1 MTLEDVINCLGQLE
15 NYQPQVKC
23 LCNLAVAHAQLQDF
37 NNAKEIFTSALEKAT
52 VVNDHILQLQAHE
65 GLGSVYYQMKQF
77 PKAKE
82 SFHNALG
89 VLQHIK
95 YDTGLA
101 RERVME
107 KISDIMEAEQHQ
119 MVAFQ
124 NTLKDSQSKTLLQ
137 RDHSVS
143 DPSALGHSSGLQ
155 SPTNDISKSLSS
167 TGIDST
173 GVHVVRPNLPNV
185 VENEHDTPD
194 GSMSARHSSN
204 VDEFNRHTPIRVPLY
219 ADKKQ
224 QLTPLSNTPQM
235 VQPTPLPCV
244 ITVADGNNKSVQS
257 HLELQQTIKSLQ
269 FGTTTDGNSHNNNT
283 CSTVNTPVYTKR
295 TSTVLKTPKSS
306 RSTPATAKGKNS
318 SSRNMPTSSSRLDA
332 YNEDYEQQLLNDYMN
347 TYADDY
353 KVFSTD
359 SCEQT
364 DSDSG
369 NDELGASIF
378 SRNAT
383 RQRSSSRQRTS
394 RPPRTPYRRKILTPR
409 VPQIVQE
416 GSLAI
421 SPIARQEYET
431 HKNEKTDAQNI
442 MRISSS
448 SSSNQT
454 RQPRPTASSSPANT
468 SRNSQSSRVCV
479 IL

>member
-1 MTLEDVINCLGQLE
+1 MMLEDVIDCLGQLE
-15 NYQPQVKC
+15 NSQAQVKC
-23 LCNLAVAHAQLQDF
+23 LCNLAVARAQLKDL
-37 NNAKEIFTSALEKAT
+37 NDAKETFTAALEKAT
-52 VVNDHILQLQAHE
+52 LINDHILQLQAHE
-65 GLGSVYYQMKQF
+65 GLGSVYYQMKRF
-77 PKAKE
+77 SKAKE

-89 VLQHIK
+89 VLQNIK

-107 KISDIMEAEQHQ
+107 KISDIVEAEQHQ

-124 NTLKDSQSKTLLQ
+124 NTLTDSQCERSLH
-137 RDHSVS
+137 RDQSMS
-143 DPSALGHSSGLQ
+143 DPTRPTSALGHSSGLQ

-173 GVHVVRPNLPNV
+173 GVQMMKPNLTKSHHGSPN
-185 VENEHDTPD
+185 
-194 GSMSARHSSN
+194 GSRSTRHSSN
-204 VDEFNRHTPIRVPLY
+204 FDQRAPMQVPLH

-224 QLTPLSNTPQM
+224 QLTSLSNRPHL

-269 FGTTTDGNSHNNNT
+269 FGATTDGSSRNSPF
-283 CSTVNTPVYTKR
+283 STTTNTPVYTKR
-295 TSTVLKTPKSS
+295 APKTM
-306 RSTPATAKGKNS
+306 STPASATVRNS
-318 SSRNMPTSSSRLDA
+318 SVRNMPTSSSRMDA

-347 TYADDY
+347 TYADDNY
-353 KVFSTD
+353 NVFSTD
-359 SCEQT
+359 TQT

-378 SRNAT
+378 SRNT
-383 RQRSSSRQRTS
+383 SRQKSSSRQRMT
-394 RPPRTPYRRKILTPR
+394 RPPRTPYRRKVLTPR

-431 HKNEKTDAQNI
+431 HKNKKTDTQNI
-442 MRISSS
+442 LRISSA

-468 SRNSQSSRVCV
+468 SRSSQLSRVCV

>member
-1 MTLEDVINCLGQLE
+1 M
-15 NYQPQVKC
+15 
-23 LCNLAVAHAQLQDF
+23 AHAQLKDYGK
-37 NNAKEIFTSALEKAT
+37 AKEIFTSAVEKAT
-52 VVNDHILQLQAHE
+52 LANDYILQLQAHE
-65 GLGSVYYQMKQF
+65 GLGSVYYQMKKF

-82 SFHNALG
+82 SFHNALA

-101 RERVME
+101 RERIME
-107 KISDIMEAEQHQ
+107 KISDVVEAEQQQ

-124 NTLKDSQSKTLLQ
+124 NALDTQSNRTLQ
-137 RDHSVS
+137 RDHSMS
-143 DPSALGHSSGLQ
+143 DPTRPTSALGHSSGLQ
-155 SPTNDISKSLSS
+155 SSTNDISKSLSS

-173 GVHVVRPNLPNV
+173 GIHAVRPNLCNV
-185 VENEHDTPD
+185 VESDNDSPS
-194 GSMSARHSSN
+194 GSRPTRHLSN
-204 VDEFNRHTPIRVPLY
+204 SQHAPVRVPCFVE
-219 ADKKQ
+219 KKK
-224 QLTPLSNTPQM
+224 LMPMSTPQM
-235 VQPTPLPCV
+235 IQPPCV

-269 FGTTTDGNSHNNNT
+269 YGTATDGSSHNGT
-283 CSTVNTPVYTKR
+283 FSTINTPPYTKR
-295 TSTVLKTPKSS
+295 NAGKTPMSS
-306 RSTPATAKGKNS
+306 RSTPQTATIRNS
-318 SSRNMPTSSSRLDA
+318 TARSMPTPSSRMDT

-347 TYADDY
+347 TYADDNY

-359 SCEQT
+359 SREQT

-378 SRNAT
+378 SRNAS
-383 RQRSSSRQRTS
+383 RQKSSRQRMS

-409 VPQIVQE
+409 VPQVVQE

-431 HKNEKTDAQNI
+431 NKNKKSDI
-442 MRISSS
+442 LRISSAS
-448 SSSNQT
+448 SSHQT
-454 RQPRPTASSSPANT
+454 RQPRVTASSSPANT
-468 SRNSQSSRVCV
+468 SRSSQLSRVCV